1 MGCVGAYSVCTRR
14 WGYYS
19 GVPLSASDWSTLT
32 PAERAAMTVW
42 WGDTMIGCWCGPF
55 PVIWPAVALLST
67 LPLLVAAIRQHAVP
81 RWWSRFGLLSAL
93 CGCAN
98 VFVIAYGIGLAGQLN
113 DGGWKWSVDS
123 GTLAISWMLT
133 SGVGIC
139 SGTVAPC
146 SMMTRRTAAPVSWC
160 TWLASALF
168 VASPW
173 RSRCS
178 ARLARNRLAAS
189 SSAAIQSWIC
199 SPRSSPLRAAL
210 SPA

>member
-1 MGCVGAYSVCTRR
+1 MPEPFEPDPPRPLPPARGGAAQHRRERSGLLALSVLLLVIGVGLAYTAFTRR

-32 PAERAAMTVW
+32 PAEHAAMTVW

-123 GTLAISWMLT
+123 GTLAIALSGYVLLILGILVLT
-133 SGVGIC
+133 RATS
-139 SGTVAPC
+139 
-146 SMMTRRTAAPVSWC
+146 
-160 TWLASALF
+160 SAL
-168 VASPW
+168 SSTRPT
-173 RSRCS
+173 
-178 ARLARNRLAAS
+178 LAAGG
-189 SSAAIQSWIC
+189 
-199 SPRSSPLRAAL
+199 
-210 SPA
+210 